1 MSPVAAASIFSVW
14 LLVVGGL
21 AVYFE
26 VESVYCGVRVQ
37 KLLNEEAGLL
47 DEVRRLELQYNEL
60 VSPDLL
66 ERWLREREELA
77 TEYLEYRFPIPRKD
91 GTSAQARGG

>member
-1 MSPVAAASIFSVW
+1 MSSITGAVIFSVW
-14 LLVVGGL
+14 LLVVGAF

-37 KLLNEEAGLL
+37 KLLGEEGRLL
-47 DEVRRLELQYNEL
+47 DDVRRLELEYNEL

-66 ERWLREREELA
+66 ERWLDERSQVRA
-77 TEYLEYRFPIPRKD
+77 EYFEYRYPVPVEETGAVSGRD
-91 GTSAQARGG
+91 G